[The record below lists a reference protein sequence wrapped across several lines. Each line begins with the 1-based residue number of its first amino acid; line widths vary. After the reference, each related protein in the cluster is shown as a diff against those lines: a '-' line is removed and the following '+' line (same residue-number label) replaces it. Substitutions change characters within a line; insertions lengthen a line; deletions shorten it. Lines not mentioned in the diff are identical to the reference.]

1 MPLVLILRAH
11 TTALVIPHSLGMVL
25 NPKVCLLSQKLLN
38 WMVLIVRV
46 GLFSAMPFFFLG
58 LGLDGL
64 LILFGF
70 FF

>member
-11 TTALVIPHSLGMVL
+11 TTALVIPHSLEMVL
-25 NPKVCLLSQKLLN
+25 NAKVCLLSQKLLN

-58 LGLDGL
+58 LGLGRL
-64 LILFGF
+64 LIHFSF